1 MGDAVERNTT
11 MHAMIALLEEVLQT
25 KQCVGQEALGRL
37 SQGEQTFL
45 VRLLAT
51 KHELLS
57 DVLLSDGC
65 QSARAALTE
74 LQYFRDRSMDEC
86 VLVVILLTVSFV
98 LAC

>member
-1 MGDAVERNTT
+1 MSDAVERNTT
-11 MHAMIALLEEVLQT
+11 MHAMIALLEEVLRT

-65 QSARAALTE
+65 QSARALTE